1 MARGNEYMTTKK
13 KLFVVIPFFSLILA
27 ACGAT
32 VDYSNQLLDPNDP
45 SKGTL
50 IWEDTEWKLQ
60 CSSPYDYAYVGGTE
74 EYSNENLDQIR
85 ENESDTCAGLADT
98 IDVDGKFTEEGAN
111 AEVAAYIAVNPDDA
125 VCAPFIKYRVGK
137 SAYSKAQ
144 ADLDNAQTTLDI
156 VAMDPMAQGALGAR
170 LSATQDMNKA
180 RQAQGLAA
188 YYFYQFE
195 EEYKSGLK
203 DKNLTAKCN
212 LDASDLD

>member
-1 MARGNEYMTTKK
+1 MTTKK
-13 KLFVVIPFFSLILA
+13 KLLIAIPFFSLILA

-32 VDYSNQLLDPNDP
+32 ADYSDQLLDPNDP

-50 IWEDTEWKLQ
+50 IWEETEWKLQ
-60 CSSPYDYAYVGGTE
+60 CSSPYDFAYVGGTDG
-74 EYSNENLDQIR
+74 YSNENLDQVR
-85 ENESDTCAGLADT
+85 EYEDDTCAGLADS

-137 SAYSKAQ
+137 GAYSDAQ
-144 ADLDNAQTTLDI
+144 ADIDNAQVTLDI
-156 VAMDPMAQGALGAR
+156 VAMDPTAQGALGAR
-170 LSATQDMNKA
+170 LSAYQDMNKA

-195 EEYKSGLK
+195 GDYENGLK
-203 DKNLTAKCN
+203 DKKLTAQCN